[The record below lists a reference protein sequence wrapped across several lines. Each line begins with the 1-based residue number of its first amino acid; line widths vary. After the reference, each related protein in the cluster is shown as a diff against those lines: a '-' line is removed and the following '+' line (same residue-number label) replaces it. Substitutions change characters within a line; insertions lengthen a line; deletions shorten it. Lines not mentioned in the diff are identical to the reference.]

1 MKDKFKTILLYILFT
16 IPVICL
22 AICIFLDNSK
32 VATLID
38 ETATKWTG
46 RQEMEMDNTEPGS
59 IAIPGQTELFFK
71 AGELLQKVNIYN
83 PVENNCNIVFTL
95 TVDGETIWKSGEV
108 QPGYG
113 FYEIQLNKELQTGE
127 YEAELFHE
135 CFRNGTALNSAK
147 MNVKIIVQEKDK

>member
-32 VATLID
+32 IATFID

-46 RQEMEMDNTEPGS
+46 RKEIEMDSTELGS
-59 IAIPGQTELFFK
+59 IAISGQTELVFK

-95 TVDGETIWKSGEV
+95 TVDGETIVAYAGE
-108 QPGYG
+108 
-113 FYEIQLNKELQTGE
+113 LTGNILVAP
-127 YEAELFHE
+127 AE
-135 CFRNGTALNSAK
+135 
-147 MNVKIIVQEKDK
+147 